1 MKVLFLDNVPG
12 SGKKGDIKDVSDGY
26 ARNFLLKKKLA
37 KVIDETG
44 IKEIKEKTEKDK
56 KKMAQEL
63 KESQKMAAKLDGEN
77 INIIGK
83 ANEKGILYA
92 AIKPEEIVNV
102 IKKEYKIEIAPE
114 QIYMEKPIKEL
125 GEHIA
130 TVEFGHGLEAEL
142 TVSVSEN

>member
-26 ARNFLLKKKLA
+26 ARNFLLKKNLA

-56 KKMAQEL
+56 KRMAQEL
-63 KESQKMAAKLDGEN
+63 KESQKMTAKLDGEN

-83 ANEKGILYA
+83 VNEKGILYA

-102 IKKEYKIEIAPE
+102 IKKEYKIEITPE
-114 QIYMEKPIKEL
+114 QICMEKPIKEL